1 MNSEFQVTNL
11 FLKIIKWMFHKSVFF
26 NNGVYSQL
34 DDIWPNH
41 FICTQT
47 NGVYIL
53 FTIYAYFVAFATIVV
68 MPGLA
73 CIDTAS
79 SNDCKT
85 T

>member
-1 MNSEFQVTNL
+1 
-11 FLKIIKWMFHKSVFF
+11 MFHKSVFF

-53 FTIYAYFVAFATIVV
+53 FTIYVYFVAFATIVV
-68 MPGLA
+68 
-73 CIDTAS
+73 TAWL
-79 SNDCKT
+79 DLHWYCVIKWL
-85 T
+85 